1 MPVLLWYL
9 VQPNIMKA
17 KFNTS
22 CTSCGDQI
30 KAGKEIAR
38 DQTGK
43 WVHKYC
49 ATETIDLP

>member
-1 MPVLLWYL
+1 MVF
-9 VQPNIMKA
+9 VQSNIVKA
-17 KFNTS
+17 RFNTS

-49 ATETIDLP
+49 ATETTNLP

>member
-1 MPVLLWYL
+1 MVF
-9 VQPNIMKA
+9 VQSNIVKA

-38 DQTGK
+38 DQAGK
-43 WVHKYC
+43 WVHKHC
-49 ATETIDLP
+49 TTETIDLP